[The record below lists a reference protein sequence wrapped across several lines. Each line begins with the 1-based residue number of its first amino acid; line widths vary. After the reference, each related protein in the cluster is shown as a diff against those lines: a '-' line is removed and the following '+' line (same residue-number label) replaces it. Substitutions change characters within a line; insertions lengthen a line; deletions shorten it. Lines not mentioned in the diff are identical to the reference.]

1 MQNNK
6 IGKAFVM
13 VFQVSISMI
22 IPMAM
27 CGALGWYLD
36 GKLKTSFLFI
46 LLLILGILAA
56 FRNVYYLTKSFYQK
70 DMEKE
75 HARLAYF
82 EDLKKEGREVLKS
95 QKKEIEAK
103 EK

>member
-1 MQNNK
+1 
-6 IGKAFVM
+6 M

-22 IPMAM
+22 VPMTM

-36 GKLKTSFLFI
+36 GKLKTGFLFI

-82 EDLKKEGREVLKS
+82 ENLKKEGREALQS
-95 QKKEIEAK
+95 QKEEMEAK